1 MQLTLAANPKSGSG
15 ATAPDTVADALRRTG
30 ATVEQIE
37 LGQLSEPLPAGTER
51 LVVAGGDGSVGSAAA
66 AAREAGLP
74 LAVIPVGT
82 ANDFARAL
90 DLPTDLHDACTLAAE
105 PDARVRRV
113 DIATF
118 DGVPYVNA
126 AAAGLSAQANKL
138 ATPLKPKLGALAYAA
153 GALRAGLTSP
163 ALPCRVLCD
172 GTECW
177 DGKIWQ
183 VVVAATGAFGGGSE
197 IGNTEVDDGLLDVA
211 VVPAG
216 SRIGLVRRAWGMRLG
231 TLTDQAD
238 VSHHRCR
245 EVIVELTDGSRF
257 NVDGEQREGGRP
269 ATRFGLLPG
278 GVRVIVK

>member
-15 ATAPDTVADALRRTG
+15 ATSPDAVSDALRRAG
-30 ATVEQIE
+30 ATVERID
-37 LGQLSEPLPAGTER
+37 LDQLSDPLPAGTER
-51 LVVAGGDGSVGSAAA
+51 LVVAGGDGSIGSAAV
-66 AAREAGLP
+66 AARDAGLA
-74 LAVIPVGT
+74 LAVVPIGT

-90 DLPTDLHDACTLAAE
+90 DLPTDLDDACTLAAAPE
-105 PDARVRRV
+105 ARIRRV

-163 ALPCRVLCD
+163 ARPCRVLCD
-172 GTECW
+172 GNECW
-177 DGKIWQ
+177 SGKVWQ

-211 VVPAG
+211 VVPSG
-216 SRIGLVRRAWGMRLG
+216 SRVGLIRRAWGMRLG

-238 VSHHRCR
+238 VPHLRGR
-245 EVIVELTDGSRF
+245 EITVELPSGSRF
-257 NVDGEQREGGRP
+257 NVDGEQRKGGRP
-269 ATRFGLLPG
+269 ATSFGLLPG
-278 GVRVIVK
+278 GVRVVVR